1 MTVLVTINQDTDTP
15 ARREV
20 TPGAVLTY
28 LYDRSRDSRLAGAPG
43 QDFIGYACDTR
54 AQRIAFAVCDGVS
67 QSFYGDLAARFL
79 GERLVSWL
87 AEAAISD
94 DFSAQVESAL
104 HEWTSPATELVRS
117 RPISDSVA
125 PIVRDALERKREAG
139 SETMFVA
146 GLVDLAGGQL
156 AVCWMGDMR
165 LWLWDVAGRQ
175 LELPGAAWLTRE
187 RWSTWSGPRNGSPRT
202 AVLPLDR
209 IARITVHSDGVGNR
223 ADELATITLDGL
235 NALAETLSA
244 APASDDVAILDIALT
259 HVEAP
264 ALPAPAPFF
273 PDDAEPALRWEP
285 VPGAEWYRVQID
297 ADPIHRTVDVSGTT
311 FFIHPEAVFATRTA
325 PSIEFRV
332 QALANDRAPGPWSAP
347 RRFVR
352 PEAAPTREEAAP
364 VFSFSTRR
372 PLPVDLLLA
381 LALVLALILS
391 IAWIVVF
398 LR

>member
-28 LYDRSRDSRLAGAPG
+28 LYDRSRDSRLAGTPG
-43 QDFIGYACDTR
+43 QDFIAYACDAH

-79 GERLVSWL
+79 GEWLVAWL
-87 AEAAISD
+87 VESKIGD
-94 DFSAQVESAL
+94 DFGARVESAL
-104 HEWTSPATELVRS
+104 REWTTPASELVRS
-117 RPISDSVA
+117 RPIGDSVA
-125 PIVRDALERKREAG
+125 PLVRDALERKRDAG
-139 SETMFVA
+139 SESMFVA

-165 LWLWDVAGRQ
+165 LWLWDASGEQ
-175 LELPGAAWLTRE
+175 IELPGAAWITRE
-187 RWSTWSGPRNGSPRT
+187 RWSTRTGPRNGSPRT
-202 AVLPLDR
+202 AVLPLR
-209 IARITVHSDGVGNR
+209 HIARITVHSDGVGNR
-223 ADELATITLDGL
+223 AEELATVTLDRL
-235 NALAETLSA
+235 NALAATLAA
-244 APASDDVAILDIALT
+244 APASDDVSILDIALT

-273 PDDAEPALRWEP
+273 PDEAEPVLRWEP

-311 FFIHPEAVFATRTA
+311 FFIHPEAIFATRTA

-347 RRFVR
+347 RRFIR

-364 VFSFSTRR
+364 AFSARR
-372 PLPVDLLLA
+372 PLPVDLLMA